1 MDSEENLRG
10 SVSLTHDTWLSNTAE
25 TDAWYGEPDEE
36 AQRLREQRD
45 ERMLDEEME
54 RWREE
59 REDE

>member
-1 MDSEENLRG
+1 M
-10 SVSLTHDTWLSNTAE
+10 THDTWLSNTADI
-25 TDAWYGEPDEE
+25 DAWYGEPDEE

-59 REDE
+59 RDRERSE